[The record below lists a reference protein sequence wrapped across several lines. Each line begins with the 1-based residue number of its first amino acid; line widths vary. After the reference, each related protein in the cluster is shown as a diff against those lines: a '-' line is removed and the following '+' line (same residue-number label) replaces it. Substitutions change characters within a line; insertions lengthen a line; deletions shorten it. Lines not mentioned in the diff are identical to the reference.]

1 MEPTQRTPVA
11 DTRSDEVERMTR
23 SHETGR
29 VILIG
34 AGPGDPDLLT
44 VRAFRA
50 IRQAD
55 VVLYDALVS
64 DDIVALAAGALRVDV
79 GKIGGGPRTEQED
92 IHELLYHYA
101 SAGHT
106 VVRLK
111 GGDPF
116 VFGRGSEEALY
127 LGERGIPVDI
137 VPGISSCMAAP
148 AYAGIPV
155 THRNV
160 ATHFT
165 VITGQA
171 AVGGDVA
178 LRESWANA
186 ARLGGTIVFM
196 MGVRRIQTIMETM
209 VDNGLPAHMP
219 VAVVQNGTCDTQR
232 VVLGTIATIHDVVR
246 EAGIKAPAVIVV
258 GDVVRLQPELAR
270 ALALQ
275 PTGTQYA
282 PTQLHA
288 L

>member
-1 MEPTQRTPVA
+1 MA
-11 DTRSDEVERMTR
+11 RSPQ
-23 SHETGR
+23 TGR

-44 VRAFRA
+44 VRAYRA

-64 DDIVALAAGALRVDV
+64 DEIVALAAGALRVDV

-92 IHELLYHYA
+92 IHALLYRYA
-101 SAGHT
+101 AAGHT

-127 LGERGIPVDI
+127 LGERGIAVEV
-137 VPGISSCMAAP
+137 VPGISSSMAAP

-160 ATHFT
+160 STHFT

-171 AVGGDVA
+171 AAGGDAA

-186 ARLGGTIVFM
+186 ARLGGTLVFM
-196 MGVRRIQTIMETM
+196 MGLRRIQTIMETL
-209 VDNGLPAHMP
+209 VDNGMRTDMP
-219 VAVVQNGTCDTQR
+219 VAVVQNGTCDNQR
-232 VVLGTIATIHDVVR
+232 VVTGTIATIHDVVR
-246 EAGIKAPAVIVV
+246 AADIVAPAVIVV
-258 GDVVRLQPELAR
+258 GDVVSLQPDLAR
-270 ALALQ
+270 AMALQ
-275 PTGTQYA
+275 PSENAYVPA
-282 PTQLHA
+282 ELHA